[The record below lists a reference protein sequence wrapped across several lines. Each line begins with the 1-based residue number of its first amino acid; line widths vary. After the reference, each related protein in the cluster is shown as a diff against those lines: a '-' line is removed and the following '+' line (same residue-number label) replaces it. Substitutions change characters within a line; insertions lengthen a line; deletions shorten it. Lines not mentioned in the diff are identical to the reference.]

1 MLVETDDRDG
11 GKTYVAGLTV
21 KFSETPGAVGPI
33 PKPGEHNED
42 IYCGLLGHSAAD
54 VKTWREEGVV

>member
-1 MLVETDDRDG
+1 
-11 GKTYVAGLTV
+11 V

-33 PKPGEHNED
+33 PKAGEHNED

-54 VKTWREEGVV
+54 IKTWREEGVV